1 MFSIVNSR
9 LYKAVCS
16 RDKKSK
22 SKGCKSSN
30 SVLPIIAD
38 RIIRKLGLIHDR
50 QQTLDYTN
58 KIENKLINNKVEKIN
73 EREKKK
79 ERKEKIN

>member
-1 MFSIVNSR
+1 M
-9 LYKAVCS
+9 
-16 RDKKSK
+16 
-22 SKGCKSSN
+22 
-30 SVLPIIAD
+30 LPIIAD